1 MISSIDVNIPLNF
14 HLNSLLMWAS
24 IVLKDCMDE
33 HKDWRKCQEHVKAF
47 KACIDEQNKQKKT

>member
-1 MISSIDVNIPLNF
+1 MCT
-14 HLNSLLMWAS
+14 S

-47 KACIDEQNKQKKT
+47 KACIDEENKQKKT